1 MGPNPRGI
9 RILKTCHT
17 GPTGNSEWRLVGATL
32 ESPARMAL
40 TNVPHAWPSQMSRTH
55 VPHAWPSQMSRTHGP
70 HKCPARMALTNVP
83 HAWPSQMSHT
93 NHLHNIPAIALEIRW
108 IISSS
113 YDSLGFTIDEELE
126 TMLGYNSM
134 AGASTT
140 SASPVSQS
148 SPCRSSG

>member
-55 VPHAWPSQMSRTHGP
+55 VPHAWPSQMS
-70 HKCPARMALTNVP
+70 
-83 HAWPSQMSHT
+83 HT
-93 NHLHNIPAIALEIRW
+93 NHLHNIPAIALEMRW
-108 IISSS
+108 TISSS
-113 YDSLGFTIDEELE
+113 WDSLGFTIDEELE